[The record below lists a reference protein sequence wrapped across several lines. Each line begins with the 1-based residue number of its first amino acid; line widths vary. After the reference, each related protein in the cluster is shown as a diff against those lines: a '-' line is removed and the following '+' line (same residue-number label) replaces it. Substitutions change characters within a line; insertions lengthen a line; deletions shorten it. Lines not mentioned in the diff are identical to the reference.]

1 VTVDGLDCSEMNCS
15 MPAII
20 SGIPGH
26 MIENV
31 VLKNLN
37 FVQEG
42 GDQKRAAAL
51 IPAELVSNYP
61 EADMFGETLP
71 AKGFFARHVNGLQI
85 EAMTLVTMRPDERPD
100 FWFENVR
107 NWNISG
113 FASPIGT
120 ATTPTIYAVESSRGY
135 SVDNPIASVGRPF
148 K

>member
-1 VTVDGLDCSEMNCS
+1 MNSS

-26 MIENV
+26 IIENV

-42 GDQKRAAAL
+42 GDQKRAAL

-71 AKGFFARHVNGLQI
+71 AKGFFARHVNGLRI
-85 EAMTLVTMRPDERPD
+85 EAMTLATMRPDERPD

-107 NWNISG
+107 NCNISG
-113 FASPIGT
+113 FASPIGR
-120 ATTPTIYAVESSRGY
+120 ATKPTIYTVRSHGY
-135 SVDNPIASVGRPF
+135 PADSPIALVGQPF